1 MWGTLVLIS
10 KLLMAGYK
18 HGKIILQQPT
28 LLLKIRQ
35 ILWNGMTLTK
45 RKDVDLQNVNF
56 MKIHFTKA
64 NSIVCFYRKNVGIGI
79 LGRLY
84 HRHRY
89 IVRRVCI
96 KIGYNWIFFL
106 NSRSFIQR
114 KISILFSAEFPCSQ
128 DKRAWFPKKY
138 LLFSTLFLYTFSHIK
153 FIGVCIKVTF
163 T

>member
-1 MWGTLVLIS
+1 
-10 KLLMAGYK
+10 
-18 HGKIILQQPT
+18 
-28 LLLKIRQ
+28 
-35 ILWNGMTLTK
+35 MTLTK

-84 HRHRY
+84 LRHRY

-96 KIGYNWIFFL
+96 
-106 NSRSFIQR
+106 

-128 DKRAWFPKKY
+128 DKRA
-138 LLFSTLFLYTFSHIK
+138 
-153 FIGVCIKVTF
+153 
-163 T
+163 